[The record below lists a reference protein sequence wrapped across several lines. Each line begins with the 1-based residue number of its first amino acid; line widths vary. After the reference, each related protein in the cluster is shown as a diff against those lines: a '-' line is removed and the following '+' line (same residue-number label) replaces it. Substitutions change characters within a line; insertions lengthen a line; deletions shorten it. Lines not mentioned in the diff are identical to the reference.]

1 MNLCLTSSYGDF
13 VPTTEYSRCVMAFW
27 SLAGLVL
34 VGIFGGVV
42 ASGLSVGTLDN
53 DIKIYGSTVFI
64 YFCCPVTFFTQ
75 FLLKCSYSTA
85 FHLVLCFPKIKMIT
99 SNVEDTIF
107 FLEIKVFL
115 LGIS

>member
-1 MNLCLTSSYGDF
+1 MKGVFTTSIFFLSHFTRYGDF
-13 VPTTEYSRCVMAFW
+13 VPTTELSRIIMAFW

-64 YFCCPVTFFTQ
+64 YLHQ
-75 FLLKCSYSTA
+75 LILQ
-85 FHLVLCFPKIKMIT
+85 
-99 SNVEDTIF
+99 
-107 FLEIKVFL
+107 
-115 LGIS
+115 

>member
-1 MNLCLTSSYGDF
+1 MKGVFTTSIFFLPHFTRYGDF
-13 VPTTEYSRCVMAFW
+13 VPTTELSRIIMAFW

-64 YFCCPVTFFTQ
+64 YLHQ
-75 FLLKCSYSTA
+75 LILQ
-85 FHLVLCFPKIKMIT
+85 
-99 SNVEDTIF
+99 
-107 FLEIKVFL
+107 
-115 LGIS
+115 